1 MSERTTRGRRG
12 EQMIDF
18 EGDVNRDRLTI
29 ELDEPDAAPATIK
42 VIGVGG
48 GGSNAVNRMIAAG
61 VRGVEYIACN
71 TDLQALR
78 KAHAG
83 TKLQIGARLTRGL
96 GAGADPEIGKNAALE
111 DQEKLAAVLKGADMV
126 FLAAGMGGGTGSGAG
141 PIIAKLAAEAGALTV
156 AVVTKPFDF
165 EGKKRM
171 RQAERA
177 ARELRDHVD
186 TLITIPNQRLL
197 SFVEP
202 GTSLQDAFQTA
213 DDVLRQAIQGI
224 SDLINCPGEINLD
237 FADVKKVMSDMGR
250 ALMGTAVA
258 EGENRA
264 VHAAQAAISSPLL
277 EDASI
282 EGARGVLL
290 NITGG
295 PDLTL
300 FEVNEAAA
308 IIQQAADPEA
318 EILFGCVSDER
329 MSGQVKVTVIAT
341 GFDRAATD
349 SLQIDDE
356 VKPPTATRATR
367 SVPSP
372 FLRGDDSGGFGPN
385 VSSRDDFD
393 IPTVLRRQMD

>member
-1 MSERTTRGRRG
+1 
-12 EQMIDF
+12 MIEF
-18 EGDVNRDRLTI
+18 EADENRDRLTI
-29 ELDEPDAAPATIK
+29 ELEDADAAPATIK

-83 TKLQIGARLTRGL
+83 TKMQIGARLTKGL
-96 GAGADPEIGKNAALE
+96 GAGADPEVGKNAALE
-111 DQEKLAAVLKGADMV
+111 DHEKLSSHLAGADMV
-126 FLAAGMGGGTGSGAG
+126 FIAAGMGGGTGSGAG
-141 PIIAKLAAEAGALTV
+141 PIIARLAAEAGALTV

-165 EGKKRM
+165 EGRKRM

-202 GTSLQDAFQTA
+202 GTSLNDAFKTA

-237 FADVKKVMSDMGR
+237 FADVKKIMSDMGR
-250 ALMGTAVA
+250 ALMGTATA

-282 EGARGVLL
+282 DGARGVLI

-295 PDLTL
+295 ADMTL
-300 FEVNEAAA
+300 FEVNEAAE

-318 EILFGCVSDER
+318 EILFGCVFDEK
-329 MSGQVKVTVIAT
+329 MIGQVKVTVIAT
-341 GFDRAATD
+341 GFDRVGDAEQ
-349 SLQIDDE
+349 LQIDDE
-356 VKPPTATRATR
+356 VKPPTATRGSRQA
-367 SVPSP
+367 PAP